1 MLLEFFFFVY
11 RKKISSVKQASYD
24 ASASQQELFSTQRQ
38 QQQQQQQRQRKVKT
52 VPHNAETHNFERVN
66 TVHYYEYIQAQPNS
80 SNSPELPPLPIPN
93 MTENVS
99 YGQARSDSNER
110 YNTSPS
116 SLNRND
122 SQRPVEGG
130 TNWSGKS
137 YEEEREGYVYMNP
150 NLPSS
155 ANSSQMVMYI

>member
-1 MLLEFFFFVY
+1 M
-11 RKKISSVKQASYD
+11 KQASYD
-24 ASASQQELFSTQRQ
+24 ASASQQELFSTQ
-38 QQQQQQQRQRKVKT
+38 QQQQQQQRQRKVKA
-52 VPHNAETHNFERVN
+52 VPHNAETHNLERVN

-80 SNSPELPPLPIPN
+80 SNSPERTPLPIPN

-99 YGQARSDSNER
+99 YGQAPVRSDSNER

-116 SLNRND
+116 TLNRND
-122 SQRPVEGG
+122 SQRPVESG

-137 YEEEREGYVYMNP
+137 YEEEREGYVSINP
-150 NLPSS
+150 KLPSS

>member
-1 MLLEFFFFVY
+1 M
-11 RKKISSVKQASYD
+11 KQASYD
-24 ASASQQELFSTQRQ
+24 ASASQQELFSTQ
-38 QQQQQQQRQRKVKT
+38 QQQQQRQQRKIKT

-80 SNSPELPPLPIPN
+80 PERTPLPIPN

-99 YGQARSDSNER
+99 YVQAPVRSDTNER

-116 SLNRND
+116 TLNRND

-130 TNWSGKS
+130 TNWSGES
-137 YEEEREGYVYMNP
+137 YQEEREGYVSMNP
-150 NLPSS
+150 NHPSS

>member
-1 MLLEFFFFVY
+1 MY
-11 RKKISSVKQASYD
+11 RKKISSAKQASYD
-24 ASASQQELFSTQRQ
+24 ASASQQELFSTQQQQRQ
-38 QQQQQQQRQRKVKT
+38 QQQQQQQKQGQVKT
-52 VPHNAETHNFERVN
+52 PHNAETHNFERVN
-66 TVHYYEYIQAQPNS
+66 TVHYYEYIQAQPDS

-116 SLNRND
+116 TLNRND

-137 YEEEREGYVYMNP
+137 YEEEREGYVSMNP

>member
-1 MLLEFFFFVY
+1 MMPQPAN
-11 RKKISSVKQASYD
+11 KSCS
-24 ASASQQELFSTQRQ
+24 
-38 QQQQQQQRQRKVKT
+38 
-52 VPHNAETHNFERVN
+52 PHNNNNDNNNNNNNKNKGKSRHLTINFERVN

-80 SNSPELPPLPIPN
+80 SNSPERTPLPIPN

-99 YGQARSDSNER
+99 YGQAPVRSDFNER

-116 SLNRND
+116 TLNRND

-137 YEEEREGYVYMNP
+137 YEEERERYVSMNA